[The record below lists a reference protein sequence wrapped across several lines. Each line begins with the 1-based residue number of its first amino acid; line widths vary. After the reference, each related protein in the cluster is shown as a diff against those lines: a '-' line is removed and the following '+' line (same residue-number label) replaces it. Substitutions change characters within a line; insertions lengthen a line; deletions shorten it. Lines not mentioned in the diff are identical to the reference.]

1 MQMSTSAFRDPFL
14 PELNRLQRRARVF
27 FFALQGNRSQGTI
40 GSEKE
45 QSGVMTEPRELLKTV
60 AEEAPVTAERRVRG
74 DLDDYLHKPYLARA
88 LAAPDIY
95 HPDGSPDHKH
105 EGLSVLQQ
113 HVTFFDRDQDG
124 IIYPWETYAGCRAL
138 GFNPLLSLIMAIVI
152 NGAMSYP
159 SLPYWMPNLLF
170 PIFIANIH
178 KCKHGSDSATY
189 DTEGRY
195 VPSSFEN
202 IFGKYARNAPDK
214 LSLGD
219 LWHMTEG
226 NRIAY
231 DPFGWV
237 ASKLEWLF
245 LYMLARDEQGFVS
258 REAVRRCFDGSLF
271 EYVEKQQQVDYDE
284 HYNRKCRRSFLSPA
298 GSTSLA
304 VAKTREAKEA
314 ERRRVP
320 WGETATL
327 CVSSVRLFGRREFKG
342 LCDPL
347 RMAISRRTLG
357 KDGDIL
363 FVVIGSRGKNR
374 PLLGKGFLLLQFIIQ
389 GLRREDFVSIMD
401 MSFNDAQRLLSGIRY
416 QEELVNKKRRF
427 LAESRA
433 GSDENVA
440 RAVKMKVRSFSSSY
454 SAEKSHEI
462 QNNVVLSDANMELLA
477 PLRRLS
483 EVLTTRGNN
492 LDKQLICSTSMCSSL
507 LPSINKAFESLDIM
521 PVTVLIALNK
531 KLTGKVEAPKF
542 PPTKVGYKKEV
553 LVNRIRKK
561 VNKLITSLQGGKSTQ
576 GLLIKAVSV
585 IILFFR
591 MSVKYSDTLTSKFLF
606 FSKKTIDVQNAILK
620 ALWSLPN
627 IPSYQIKVLQSAL
640 GLNLETCSNGFL
652 NDLKQYLIQYLFECD
667 EIDVPNEVSDV
678 LSIIN
683 KSSCRQPQI
692 CSKEPILEES
702 EAVLNVSSELMQIL
716 LDLCPSII
724 EDENKKEGLER
735 VDDSDGNDFELAEK
749 DYCSIGG
756 VFDQLK
762 KNLSI
767 YDEVET
773 SGDSMHG
780 MHLDSANCDTCNTFV
795 PFEAANSTIHNKESI
810 EILHDSSQQGAKDGR
825 YVSIKE
831 ICDGASLISQRLV
844 GSMLNSYLLEEGQ
857 DGHDMVRHDPT
868 VETLSS
874 LSAQGKIDKDAPA
887 YDIGVHILMQS
898 LNGLLNSIP
907 KSSNGMEAEYVL
919 HVRIVCG
926 HEPKHSFPKA
936 MLSADH
942 EADRPTHV
950 LVPTCHGRRH
960 VHRRPNPSRRHLPH
974 HPPPSFSR
982 KIRLR
987 HSTIPHFSTA
997 PRCRAAIASARTEPS
1012 E

>member
-1 MQMSTSAFRDPFL
+1 
-14 PELNRLQRRARVF
+14 
-27 FFALQGNRSQGTI
+27 
-40 GSEKE
+40 
-45 QSGVMTEPRELLKTV
+45 MTEPRELLKTV

-226 NRIAY
+226 NRVAY

-284 HYNRKCRRSFLSPA
+284 HYNPKLLILRDHPKVSPEFPFA
-298 GSTSLA
+298 G
-304 VAKTREAKEA
+304 
-314 ERRRVP
+314 
-320 WGETATL
+320 G
-327 CVSSVRLFGRREFKG
+327 
-342 LCDPL
+342 
-347 RMAISRRTLG
+347 
-357 KDGDIL
+357 
-363 FVVIGSRGKNR
+363 
-374 PLLGKGFLLLQFIIQ
+374 
-389 GLRREDFVSIMD
+389 EDFTRSCENPRSEGGGATRSSVSIMD

-440 RAVKMKVRSFSSSY
+440 RAVRMKVRSFSSSF

-749 DYCSIGG
+749 DYCSTGG

-810 EILHDSSQQGAKDGR
+810 EILHDSSQQGVKDR

-831 ICDGASLISQRLV
+831 ICDGTSLISQRLV

-907 KSSNGMEAEYVL
+907 K
-919 HVRIVCG
+919 
-926 HEPKHSFPKA
+926 
-936 MLSADH
+936 
-942 EADRPTHV
+942 
-950 LVPTCHGRRH
+950 
-960 VHRRPNPSRRHLPH
+960 
-974 HPPPSFSR
+974 
-982 KIRLR
+982 RLLY
-987 HSTIPHFSTA
+987 FL
-997 PRCRAAIASARTEPS
+997 
-1012 E
+1012 